1 MKCIIASLLLLVSFA
16 VFSQPRLPQ
25 NYYWQKLDNGLE
37 VVVIENNKVPL
48 ATIEVAVK
56 NGAYTEGPEYSGLSH
71 LFEHMF
77 FKANRDYP
85 DQEKFIKRTQELGA
99 IWNGTTGEERVNY
112 YFTFNKD
119 SLLAGLNFMNAA
131 LRYPIYRQEDMQK
144 ERPVVDGEFQ
154 RAESDPG
161 FVIWYECQKKL
172 WGDLVTRKNPIGDH
186 NIINTATPEKMMI
199 IKDKYYHP
207 NNSIL
212 VICGDVKHD
221 EAFALAKKVFGDWSH
236 SGFDPHV
243 KYPIPEFS
251 KLKSTE
257 YFIKETSIAQTPNI
271 NIYWQ
276 GPDYRNDSAA
286 TVAAD
291 VFSELLDMNSS
302 KWQQA
307 LVDKGLASYAG
318 ISYQTSKFVGPISIT
333 VIPNPNKVKE
343 CFSEALNQVK
353 LWSQPDYFTDEQ
365 LADAKQIIRR
375 EQIRRREKPSSLAG
389 QLTYWWASTSL
400 DYQTDYEKNC
410 MNVTREDIKKYIDN
424 YISGKPYVAGMII
437 SPEMNKTVNASAFFK
452 PTL

>member
-1 MKCIIASLLLLVSFA
+1 MKCIIASLLLLVSFC
-16 VFSQPRLPQ
+16 VYSQPRLPQ

-99 IWNGTTGEERVNY
+99 IWNGTTGDERVNY

-161 FVIWYECQKKL
+161 FLLWYECQKKL

-221 EAFALAKKVFGDWSH
+221 QAFALAKKVFGDWAH
-236 SGFDPHV
+236 SGFDPHA
-243 KYPIPEFS
+243 KYPIPEFP

-271 NIYWQ
+271 NIYWH

-291 VFSELLDMNSS
+291 VFSTLLGMNSS

-318 ISYQTSKFVGPISIT
+318 VNYQTSKYVGPISIY
-333 VIPNPNKVKE
+333 VVPNPNKIKE
-343 CFSEALNQVK
+343 CFNEALNQVK

-365 LADAKQIIRR
+365 LADAKQIMRRDEIRK
-375 EQIRRREKPSSLAG
+375 REKPSSLPG

-400 DYQTDYEKNC
+400 DFLTDYEKNC
-410 MNVTREDIKKYIDN
+410 MKVTKEDIQKYIDN
-424 YISGKPYVAGMII
+424 YITGKPFVAGMII